1 MNQRRHGIGYLILR
15 VELAVTSIVI
25 LVGACLAVT
34 ESQAAHKHPKAPKS
48 LRLYIFDCGTIH
60 TNNVDA
66 YSLKRDEVGST
77 EMSIPCIMVAH
88 PKGTLMWDNG
98 DIPDRTFQS
107 GGGPAS
113 AGGATQQNAWFRK
126 SAAR

>member
-1 MNQRRHGIGYLILR
+1 MSHQGRAR
-15 VELAVTSIVI
+15 VTLATIVSVLALSGGLALAQAKAQATTS
-25 LVGACLAVT
+25 L
-34 ESQAAHKHPKAPKS
+34 SKKAPGS

-60 TNNVDA
+60 TTSVDA
-66 YSLKRDEVGST
+66 YSLKKDEVGST

-88 PKGTLMWDNG
+88 PRGTLMWDNG